1 MILHPRQPDPRLHT
15 TRSAVLSD
23 ATVCL
28 ADPAITNGSFQICGE
43 IETLLDAVQEADTTG
58 VAPEVPLKCSED
70 CQSNFAALS
79 EACSSALQ
87 NGILNSDNQYI
98 ASYGQQFF
106 DAQNGFNGC
115 ESTGPAPAVVAPAP
129 APVEV
134 PAPSPVEVPAP
145 APAPVVVTPPPM
157 VAPPPALPPAAGAT
171 GGSYVAGS
179 MVIGAVLA
187 ML

>member
-1 MILHPRQPDPRLHT
+1 M
-15 TRSAVLSD
+15 LSD
-23 ATVCL
+23 AQVCL

-43 IETLLDAVQEADTTG
+43 IDTLLEAVQEAQTTG
-58 VAPEVPLKCSED
+58 VAPKVPLACSED
-70 CQSNFAALS
+70 CQSNFGTLS
-79 EACSSALQ
+79 EACSVALM

-98 ASYGQQFF
+98 KSYGQQFY

-115 ESTGPAPAVVAPAP
+115 GSTGPVPGVVAPAPAPALVEVPAPSP

-134 PAPSPVEVPAP
+134 PAPS
-145 APAPVVVTPPPM
+145 PAPVVVTPPPM
-157 VAPPPALPPAAGAT
+157 VAPAPALPPAAGAT
-171 GGSYVAGS
+171 GGSYVAAGS